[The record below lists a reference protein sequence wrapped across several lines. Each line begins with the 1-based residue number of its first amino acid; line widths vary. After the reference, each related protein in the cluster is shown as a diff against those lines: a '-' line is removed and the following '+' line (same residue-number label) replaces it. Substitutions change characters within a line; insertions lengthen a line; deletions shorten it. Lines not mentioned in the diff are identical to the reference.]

1 MGAQRICILGVAVGG
16 QGGQTFGDWL
26 CYTAESEGFYAI
38 ERGKPAVAQ
47 RGGPVDFY
55 IEIPDQTGLVEDFI
69 FSPEP
74 IVGSID
80 LLIGGELLE
89 LTRAIQDGF
98 AGPNCNVIGTSSRW
112 FTTTEKL
119 PLRDDLLTHNSAEN
133 YIDQNSRNAI
143 VFDAT
148 SLAREQGLADVAANA
163 ILLGGLAASE
173 FLPFKVSSFI
183 EGITSKG
190 AGSDSNLKAF
200 NIGYEFVKSGGLKN
214 GEEDSTIFSQNLV
227 SSKELQFPY
236 QQKLFLDN
244 INDNF
249 PELGEI
255 VHEAASQIVDYQ
267 NMKLAVKYLQRVD
280 EIYNWDVDQARE
292 LALTK
297 EFSRALALRMT
308 YEDAAKVAQE
318 KLRPERL
325 AWLMSSR
332 NKRDL
337 VKIHEVFSPDLE
349 ELYGLLPNSIVS
361 PVVKWLGFDD
371 KPTDR
376 TIPMSLETT
385 SVFGNCLLR
394 FLKSFKV
401 IRPYSFRYNREEK
414 FVNQWMAAVFEFAAL
429 DYDLGIIVAGAADI
443 VRGYGQTRH
452 RSLTAWAS
460 FHELLYF
467 GNVNN
472 ITMERIKNHSKA
484 FLKEF
489 YSGPEGSEKS
499 VLFAQSIIGKSVGN

>member
-1 MGAQRICILGVAVGG
+1 MPAQRICILGVAVGG
-16 QGGQTFGDWL
+16 QGGHTFGDWL

-55 IEIPDQTGLVEDFI
+55 IEIPDKTGLVEDFI

-74 IVGSID
+74 IEGAID

-89 LTRAIQDGF
+89 LMRAIQNGF

-119 PLRDDLLTHNSAEN
+119 PLRDELLTHNSAEK
-133 YIDQNSRNAI
+133 YIEENSKKAI

-148 SLAREQGLADVAANA
+148 LLAREQGLADVATNA
-163 ILLGGLAASE
+163 ILLGGLAAAE
-173 FLPFKVSSFI
+173 FLPFKLSSFV
-183 EGITSKG
+183 EGIKSKG
-190 AGSDSNLKAF
+190 AGSEPNIKAF
-200 NIGYEFVKSGGLKN
+200 NIGYEFVKSGGITK
-214 GEEDSTIFSQNLV
+214 GESDSTIFSQILV
-227 SSKELQFPY
+227 SPKDLDFPY

-244 INDNF
+244 INDTNI
-249 PELGEI
+249 ELGKI
-255 VHEAASQIVDYQ
+255 VYEAASQLVDYQ
-267 NMKLAVKYLQRVD
+267 NINFGVKYLERVD
-280 EIYNWDVDQARE
+280 EIYNWDLDQNHD
-292 LALTK
+292 LDLTK
-297 EFSRALALRMT
+297 EYSRALALRMT

-349 ELYGLLPNSIVS
+349 ELYGLLPNSIVN
-361 PVVKWLGFDD
+361 PVIKWLGFED

-385 SVFGNCLLR
+385 SIFGNFLLR
-394 FLKSFKV
+394 FLKSFKI
-401 IRPYSFRYNREEK
+401 IRPYSFRYSREEK
-414 FVNQWMAAVFEFAAL
+414 FINQWISDVFEFAAI
-429 DYDLGIIVAGAADI
+429 DYDLGIIVASAADI

-452 RSLTAWAS
+452 RSLDAWS
-460 FHELLYF
+460 NFHSLLYF
-467 GNVNN
+467 MNSNN
-472 ITMERIKNHSKA
+472 IT
-484 FLKEF
+484 L
-489 YSGPEGSEKS
+489 
-499 VLFAQSIIGKSVGN
+499 VGDPSQ